1 MNYKDVKKL
10 NCDIHLEI
18 LRKGR
23 LTELEQLQPDEEND
37 QIIEGKI
44 K

>member
-1 MNYKDVKKL
+1 MNYKEVKKL

-23 LTELEQLQPDEEND
+23 LTELQQLKPAEDNY